1 MKNLI
6 VAAIFAATISFAAAA
21 QDAVTTDAKHYKVV
35 LDNEYVRVLR
45 VNYGVKEKSMPHQ
58 HPDAVAVMMTPM
70 QGKFTLA
77 DGKTEDRNSK
87 AGDVLWTPAVVH
99 TPENTG
105 AKPFEVILVEL
116 KERRRDGPSS
126 VVPAEDPLKVAP
138 EHHKLE
144 FENERVR
151 VIRGRAG
158 PGEKSAM
165 HGHPANVVILLTDVR
180 VKSTTADGKSEET
193 TAKRGEVLWRTP
205 LKHASENPAD
215 KPYEVVIVEIKGT

>member
-35 LDNEYVRVLR
+35 LENEYVRVLR

-58 HPDAVAVMMTPM
+58 HPDAVAIMMTPM

-77 DGKTEDRNSK
+77 DGKTEDRKSK
-87 AGDVLWTPAVVH
+87 AGDVLWTPAVTH

-105 AKPFEVILVEL
+105 GKPFEVILVEL
-116 KERRRDGPSS
+116 KARSPGGTSS
-126 VVPAEDPLKVAP
+126 VAAADDPLKVAP

-144 FENERVR
+144 FENDRVR
-151 VIRGRAG
+151 VIRGSAG

-180 VKSTTADGKSEET
+180 VGSTSADGKSEET
-193 TAKRGEVLWRTP
+193 TTKAGEVIWREP
-205 LKHASENPAD
+205 LKHASDNRGD
-215 KPYEVVIVEIKGT
+215 KPFEVVIVEIKGT